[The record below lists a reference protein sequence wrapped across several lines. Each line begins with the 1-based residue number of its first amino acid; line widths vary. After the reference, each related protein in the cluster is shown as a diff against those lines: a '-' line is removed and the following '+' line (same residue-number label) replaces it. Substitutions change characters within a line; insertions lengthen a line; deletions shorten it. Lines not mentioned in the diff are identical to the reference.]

1 MGTTAGGGAVAKT
14 FLLTNECPP
23 VQPGIARM
31 MGEITRRYPRGE
43 LLVSTGQHRDSQD
56 SDVRFSGAVIDRL
69 PVPSKAL
76 RNLAG
81 LLFWSRRVA
90 SLARQHK
97 PRFAWCDSI
106 RPCTYPAKWM
116 HERVGTRYGVFVH
129 GGDVLKE
136 LHAIHHSRFARKT
149 AKALFGSADAVVA
162 NSQWTREQAQTVLR
176 ELGLD
181 PLADRVRLVPLG
193 SDPEQFRPGIDTH
206 AVRARYN
213 VNGGAWVLTVAR
225 LEPYK
230 GVDMALRAVAQVRN
244 DGLDV
249 NYLIVGSGKKRKE
262 YQKLAAE
269 LKIADHVRFVGN
281 VPEAE
286 LPAVFNLASAYVG
299 VSRRADGS
307 RVEGFGVALAEAS
320 ACGLPVIAGQSGGL
334 AEAVRDGETGLVVD
348 PDDPDAVAG
357 ALKRLLGDQL
367 LARRLGQS
375 GRKAVETYYNW
386 DRVIRDLRDIES
398 QVSS

>member
-1 MGTTAGGGAVAKT
+1 MAKT
-14 FLLTNECPP
+14 FLLTGEFPP
-23 VQPGIARM
+23 MQTGIARM
-31 MGEITRRYPRGE
+31 MGEVTRRYPRGE

-56 SDVRFSGAVIDRL
+56 SDVRFSGAIVDRL

-81 LLFWSRRVA
+81 LLFWSRRVS

-97 PRFAWCDSI
+97 PRFVWCDSI
-106 RPCTYPAKWM
+106 RPCTYPAKWV
-116 HERVGTRYGVFVH
+116 HERVGTKYGVFVH
-129 GGDVLKE
+129 GGDLLKE

-149 AKALFGSADAVVA
+149 AKALFGSAVAVVA

-181 PLADRVRLVPLG
+181 PLAEHVRLVPLG
-193 SDPEQFRPGIDTH
+193 TDPEQFRPGIDTH
-206 AVRARYN
+206 AVRARYRI
-213 VNGGAWVLTVAR
+213 NGQAPWVLTVAR

-230 GVDMALRAVAQVRN
+230 GVDMALRAVARCRH
-244 DGLDV
+244 DGMDV
-249 NYLIVGSGKKRKE
+249 NYLIVGTGKQRKTYE
-262 YQKLAAE
+262 RLAEELSIAE
-269 LKIADHVRFVGN
+269 HVRFVGN

-286 LPAVFNLASAYVG
+286 LPAMFNIASAYVG

-320 ACGLPVIAGQSGGL
+320 ACGLPVIAGRSGGL
-334 AEAVRDGETGLVVD
+334 AEAVNDGETGLVVN
-348 PDDPDAVAG
+348 PDDADAVTG

-367 LARRLGQS
+367 LARRLGQA
-375 GRKAVETYYNW
+375 GRKAIETYYNW

>member
-1 MGTTAGGGAVAKT
+1 MTKT
-14 FLLTNECPP
+14 FLLTGEVPP
-23 VQPGIARM
+23 MQTGIARM
-31 MGEITRRYPRGE
+31 MGEVTRRYPRGE

-56 SDVRFSGAVIDRL
+56 SDVRFNGAIVDRL
-69 PVPSKAL
+69 PVPNKAL

-90 SLARQHK
+90 TLARQYK

-116 HERVGTRYGVFVH
+116 HERIGTRYGVFVH
-129 GGDVLKE
+129 GGDLLKE

-181 PLADRVRLVPLG
+181 PLADHVKLVPLG
-193 SDPEQFRPGIDTH
+193 TDPEQFRPGIDTH
-206 AVRARYN
+206 AVRSRYHM
-213 VNGGAWVLTVAR
+213 NGGDWVLTVAR
-225 LEPYK
+225 LEAYK
-230 GVDMALRAVAQVRN
+230 GVDTALKAVAQVR
-244 DGLDV
+244 GEGHDV
-249 NYLIVGSGKKRKE
+249 NYLVVGSGKQRKTYE
-262 YQKLAAE
+262 RLAKELGIAE
-269 LKIADHVRFVGN
+269 HVRFVGN

-286 LPAVFNLASAYVG
+286 LPALINTASAYIG
-299 VSRRADGS
+299 VSRRGDGS
-307 RVEGFGVALAEAS
+307 RVEGFGIALAEAS

-334 AEAVRDGETGLVVD
+334 AEAVHDGETGLVVD
-348 PDDPDAVAG
+348 PDDHAAVAV
-357 ALKRLLGDQL
+357 ALKRLLDDQL
-367 LARRLGQS
+367 LARRLGQA
-375 GRKAVETYYNW
+375 GRKAIETYYNW

>member
-1 MGTTAGGGAVAKT
+1 MAKT
-14 FLLTNECPP
+14 FLLTGEFPP
-23 VQPGIARM
+23 MQTGIARM
-31 MGEITRRYPRGE
+31 MGEVTRRYPRGE
-43 LLVSTGQHRDSQD
+43 LLVSTGQHRDSLD
-56 SDVRFSGAVIDRL
+56 SDVRFSGAVVDRL

-90 SLARQHK
+90 SLARQHR

-116 HERVGTRYGVFVH
+116 HERVGTKYGVFVH
-129 GGDVLKE
+129 GGDLLKE

-149 AKALFGSADAVVA
+149 AKALFGSAVAVVA

-181 PLADRVRLVPLG
+181 PLAELVKLVPLG
-193 SDPEQFRPGIDTH
+193 TDPEQFRPGLDTR
-206 AVRARYN
+206 AIRARYDLHAP
-213 VNGGAWVLTVAR
+213 VWVLTVAR

-230 GVDMALRAVAQVRN
+230 GVDTALKAVAQCRQAGV
-244 DGLDV
+244 DV
-249 NYLIVGSGKKRKE
+249 NYLIVGSGKRRKQ
-262 YQKLAAE
+262 YQKLADE
-269 LKIADHVRFVGN
+269 LGLGEYARFIGN

-286 LPAVFNLASAYVG
+286 LPAIYNSATAYIG

-320 ACGLPVIAGQSGGL
+320 ACG
-334 AEAVRDGETGLVVD
+334 
-348 PDDPDAVAG
+348 
-357 ALKRLLGDQL
+357 
-367 LARRLGQS
+367 
-375 GRKAVETYYNW
+375 
-386 DRVIRDLRDIES
+386 
-398 QVSS
+398 

>member
-1 MGTTAGGGAVAKT
+1 MSKT
-14 FLLTNECPP
+14 FLLTNEFPP
-23 VQPGIARM
+23 VQTGIARM

-56 SDVRFSGAVIDRL
+56 SDVRFSGAVVDRL

-81 LLFWSRRVA
+81 LLFWARRVA

-181 PLADRVRLVPLG
+181 PLAERVRVVPLG
-193 SDPEQFRPGIDTH
+193 TDPEQFRPGIDTH

-213 VNGGAWVLTVAR
+213 LNGSAWVLTVAR

-230 GVDMALRAVAQVRN
+230 GVDMALRAVAQVRR

-249 NYLIVGSGKKRKE
+249 NYLVVGSGKKRKE
-262 YQKLAAE
+262 YQALAEE

-286 LPAVFNLASAYVG
+286 LPAVFNIASAYVG

-334 AEAVRDGETGLVVD
+334 AEAVRDGETGLVVN
-348 PDDPDAVAG
+348 PDDPEAVAD

>member
-1 MGTTAGGGAVAKT
+1 MQT
-14 FLLTNECPP
+14 
-23 VQPGIARM
+23 GIARM

-43 LLVSTGQHRDSQD
+43 LLVSTGQHRDSLD
-56 SDVRFSGAVIDRL
+56 SDVRFSSSAIVDRL

-90 SLARQHK
+90 SLARHHK

-116 HERVGTRYGVFVH
+116 HERVGTKYGVFVH
-129 GGDVLKE
+129 GGDLLKE

-149 AKALFGSADAVVA
+149 AKALLGSAVAVVA
-162 NSQWTREQAQTVLR
+162 NSQWTREQAQKVLR

-181 PLADRVRLVPLG
+181 PLAETVRLVPLG
-193 SDPEQFRPGIDTH
+193 TDPEQFRPAIDTR
-206 AVRARYN
+206 AVRERYGL
-213 VNGGAWVLTVAR
+213 NGGAWVLTVAR

-230 GVDMALRAVAQVRN
+230 GVDMALKAVAQCRT
-244 DGLDV
+244 GGIDV

-262 YQKLAAE
+262 YQRLAAD
-269 LKIADHVRFVGN
+269 LHIADHVRFVGN

-286 LPAVFNLASAYVG
+286 LPAVYNSANVYVG

-334 AEAVRDGETGLVVD
+334 AEAVRDGETGLVVN
-348 PDDPDAVAG
+348 PDDSESVAT

-375 GRKAVETYYNW
+375 GRKAIETYYNW
-386 DRVIRDLRDIES
+386 DRVIRDLREIES
-398 QVSS
+398 QLS

>member
-1 MGTTAGGGAVAKT
+1 MPKT
-14 FLLTNECPP
+14 FLLTDEFPP
-23 VQPGIARM
+23 IQTGVARM
-31 MGEITRRYPRGE
+31 MGEIARRYPRGE

-56 SDVRFSGAVIDRL
+56 ADARFAGAGGAVIDRL
-69 PVPSKAL
+69 PIPSRTLKSL
-76 RNLAG
+76 PG

-90 SLARQHK
+90 GLARQHK

-106 RPCTYPAKWM
+106 RPCAYPAKWV
-116 HERVGTRYGVFVH
+116 HERVAVKYGVLVH
-129 GGDVLKE
+129 GGDLLKE
-136 LHAIHHSRFARKT
+136 LHAIHHSRLARKT
-149 AKALFGSADAVVA
+149 AKALLGSADAVVA

-181 PLADRVRLVPLG
+181 PLAEQVKLVPLG
-193 SDPEQFRPGIDTH
+193 TDPEQFRPGLD
-206 AVRARYN
+206 AREVRARYRL
-213 VNGGAWVLTVAR
+213 NGDAWVITVAR

-230 GVDMALRAVAQVRN
+230 GIDMALKAVAECRR
-244 DGLDV
+244 DGLAV
-249 NYLIVGSGKKRKE
+249 NYLVVGAGKKKKT
-262 YQKLAAE
+262 YQKLAEE
-269 LKIADHVRFVGN
+269 LDIASAVRFVGN
-281 VPEAE
+281 VPDPD
-286 LPAVFNLASAYVG
+286 LPLLLNAASAYVG
-299 VSRRADGS
+299 VSRRADGT

-348 PDDPDAVAG
+348 PDDAAAVAA

-367 LARRLGQS
+367 LARRLGQG
-375 GRKAVETYYNW
+375 GRKAIETFYNW

>member
-1 MGTTAGGGAVAKT
+1 MQT
-14 FLLTNECPP
+14 
-23 VQPGIARM
+23 GIARM

-56 SDVRFSGAVIDRL
+56 SDVRFSGAVVDRL

-116 HERVGTRYGVFVH
+116 HERVGTKYGVFVH
-129 GGDVLKE
+129 GGDLLKE

-149 AKALFGSADAVVA
+149 AKALLGSAVSVVE
-162 NSQWTREQAQTVLR
+162 NSQWTREQAQKVLR

-181 PLADRVRLVPLG
+181 PLAEHVKVVPLG
-193 SDPEQFRPGIDTH
+193 TDPEQFKPGLDTRD
-206 AVRARYN
+206 VRARYRL
-213 VNGGAWVLTVAR
+213 NGDLWAVTVAR

-230 GVDMALRAVAQVRN
+230 GVDTALRAVAAARN
-244 DGLDV
+244 GGRDLH
-249 NYLIVGSGKKRKE
+249 YLVIGEGKNGKE
-262 YQKLAAE
+262 YKKLARE
-269 LKIADHVRFVGN
+269 LGIADAVRFTGN
-281 VPEAE
+281 VPDRD
-286 LPAVFNLASAYVG
+286 LPALYNTAQVYLG
-299 VSRRADGS
+299 VSRRADAT

-334 AEAVRDGETGLVVD
+334 AEAVHDGETGLVVN
-348 PDDPDAVAG
+348 PDDPEAVTV

-367 LARRLGQS
+367 LARRLGQA
-375 GRKAVETYYNW
+375 GRKAIETYYNW
-386 DRVIRDLRDIES
+386 DRVIRDLLDIES

>member
-1 MGTTAGGGAVAKT
+1 VAKT
-14 FLLTNECPP
+14 FLLTGEFPP
-23 VQPGIARM
+23 MQTGIARM
-31 MGEITRRYPRGE
+31 MGEVTRRYPRGE

-56 SDVRFSGAVIDRL
+56 SDVRFSGAVVDRL

-90 SLARQHK
+90 TLARQHK

-106 RPCTYPAKWM
+106 RPCTYPAKWV
-116 HERVGTRYGVFVH
+116 HERVGTKYGVFVH
-129 GGDVLKE
+129 GGDLLKE

-149 AKALFGSADAVVA
+149 AKALFGSAVAVVA

-181 PLADRVRLVPLG
+181 PLAEMVRLVPLG
-193 SDPEQFRPGIDTH
+193 TDPEQFRPGIDTH
-206 AVRARYN
+206 AVRARYQL
-213 VNGGAWVLTVAR
+213 NGHAPWALTVAR

-230 GVDMALRAVAQVRN
+230 GVDMALRAVAQCRRA
-244 DGLDV
+244 GLEIS
-249 NYLIVGSGKKRKE
+249 YLVVGSGKKRKAL
-262 YQKLAAE
+262 QRLAEE
-269 LKIADHVRFVGN
+269 LEIADSVRFIGN

-286 LPAVFNLASAYVG
+286 LPAIYNVASAYVG

-320 ACGLPVIAGQSGGL
+320 ACALPVIAGQSGGL

-348 PDDPDAVAG
+348 PDDPAAVAD
-357 ALKRLLGDQL
+357 ALQRLFGDQL
-367 LARRLGQS
+367 LARRLGQA
-375 GRKAVETYYNW
+375 GRKAIESYYNW
-386 DRVIRDLRDIES
+386 DRVIRDLLDIES

>member
-1 MGTTAGGGAVAKT
+1 MAKT
-14 FLLTNECPP
+14 FLLTGEFPP
-23 VQPGIARM
+23 MQTGIARM
-31 MGEITRRYPRGE
+31 MGEVARRYPRGE

-56 SDVRFSGAVIDRL
+56 SDIRFSGAVVDRL
-69 PVPSKAL
+69 PLPSKAL

-116 HERVGTRYGVFVH
+116 HERVGTKYGVFVH
-129 GGDVLKE
+129 GGDLLKE

-149 AKALFGSADAVVA
+149 AKALLGSAVAVVA
-162 NSQWTREQAQTVLR
+162 NSQWTREQAQKVLR

-181 PLADRVRLVPLG
+181 PLAETVRLVPLG
-193 SDPEQFRPGIDTH
+193 TDPEQFRPGVDTR
-206 AVRARYN
+206 AVRERYG
-213 VNGGAWVLTVAR
+213 VNGPPGSWALTVAR

-230 GVDMALRAVAQVRN
+230 GVDMALRAVAQCRN
-244 DGLDV
+244 EGVEV
-249 NYLIVGSGKKRKE
+249 NYLVVGSGKKRKE
-262 YQKLAAE
+262 YQRLAEE
-269 LKIADHVRFVGN
+269 LGIADHVRFVGN

-286 LPAVFNLASAYVG
+286 LPAVFNLANVYVG

-334 AEAVRDGETGLVVD
+334 AEAVRDGETGFVVN
-348 PDDPDAVAG
+348 PDGPEPVAA
-357 ALKRLLGDQL
+357 ALKRLFGDQL
-367 LARRLGQS
+367 LARRLGQA
-375 GRKAVETYYNW
+375 GRKAIETYYNW